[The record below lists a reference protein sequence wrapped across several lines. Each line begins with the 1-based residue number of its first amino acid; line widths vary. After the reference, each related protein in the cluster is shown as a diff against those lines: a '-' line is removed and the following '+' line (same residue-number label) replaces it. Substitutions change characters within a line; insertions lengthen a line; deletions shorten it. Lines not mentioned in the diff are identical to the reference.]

1 MSRHFGDYR
10 ISPMSAVAQPKTQNL
25 KPKIVTLGL
34 VQETWH
40 RDPAAHAEAL
50 RKGVLQA
57 AAQGAQLVCLQELTL
72 HRYFGD
78 VKDKRLFKLAESL
91 EKGPTAKLCKQLAKE
106 AGVFVVGSLYEKASQ
121 HHSTK
126 ASLFNTAII
135 ASPQGKFFGFTRKQH
150 IPHGIGYNEDF
161 YFEPGDSDYP
171 VHDLG
176 FIKLAIPTC
185 YDQWFPEL
193 ARIYA
198 LKGAEL
204 IVYPTAIGSEP
215 GHPGFDSQP
224 LWQHTMTAHA
234 IANGVFVA
242 AVNRTGDDEDAAVDK
257 RQKVTFYGSSF
268 VCEPTGKLIAQAP
281 RNQPAVVVAHLNFG
295 VFDFWRKLFPLLT
308 QRQPKTYKQLL
319 RAL

>member
-1 MSRHFGDYR
+1 MSD
-10 ISPMSAVAQPKTQNL
+10 AQPKT
-25 KPKIVTLGL
+25 VTIGL

-50 RKGVLQA
+50 RQGVLCA
-57 AAQGAQLVCLQELTL
+57 AEQGAQLVCLQELTL

-78 VKDKRLFKLAESL
+78 VKDKALFKLAEPL
-91 EKGPTAKLCKQLAKE
+91 EKGPTAKLCKLLAKE
-106 AGVFVVGSLYEKASQ
+106 AGVFVVGSLYERAATQ
-121 HHSTK
+121 PRNQSTNQ
-126 ASLFNTAII
+126 LFFNTAILT
-135 ASPQGKFFGFTRKQH
+135 SPQGKFFGFTRKQH
-150 IPHGIGYNEDF
+150 IPRGTGYNEDF
-161 YFEPGDSDYP
+161 YFQPGDSDYP

-215 GHPGFDSQP
+215 DHPEFDSQP

-234 IANGVFVA
+234 IANGVFIA
-242 AVNRTGDDEDAAVDK
+242 AVNRTGDDEDAAADK

-268 VCEPTGKLIAQAP
+268 VCEPTGKIIAQAP
-281 RNQPAVVVAHLNFG
+281 RNKPAVVVAKLDFG
-295 VFDFWRKLFPLLT
+295 VFEFWRRLFPLLT
-308 QRQPKTYKQLL
+308 QRQPNTYKRLL
-319 RAL
+319 KK

>member
-1 MSRHFGDYR
+1 M
-10 ISPMSAVAQPKTQNL
+10 IAPPQPKIIT
-25 KPKIVTLGL
+25 VGL
-34 VQETWH
+34 VQETWQ
-40 RDPAAHAEAL
+40 RDPAAHAQAL
-50 RKGVLQA
+50 RQGVLQA

-78 VKDKRLFKLAESL
+78 VKDKTLFALAEPL
-91 EKGPTAKLCKQLAKE
+91 ENGPTSTLCKQLAKE
-106 AGVFVVGSLYEKASQ
+106 AGVFVVGSLYEKANMQPRS
-121 HHSTK
+121 HASNSSNSTH

-135 ASPQGKFFGFTRKQH
+135 TSPQGDFFGFTRKQH
-150 IPHGIGYNEDF
+150 IPRGTGYNEDF

-215 GHPGFDSQP
+215 DHPGFDSQP
-224 LWQHTMTAHA
+224 LWQHTITAHA

-268 VCEPTGKLIAQAP
+268 VCEPTGKIIAQAP
-281 RNQPAVVVAHLNFG
+281 RNTPAVVVAKLDFG
-295 VFDFWRKLFPLLT
+295 VFAFWRALFPLLS
-308 QRQPKTYKQLL
+308 QRQPQTYQRLL
-319 RAL
+319 KNERGQ